1 MRHLIFHKQR
11 AWVGQQIRRLGWW
24 IDSFP
29 DENMTL
35 YEKALAV
42 EFIYCDR
49 CSGSQSFEL
58 EIRKND
64 GSGEYPEIVKQ
75 EFYTTDTVFIQVPLS
90 RDLAQMVNL
99 PNVKARDN
107 VKVTALLDA
116 ALGEVR

>member
-1 MRHLIFHKQR
+1 MRQLILHKQR
-11 AWVGQQIRRLGWW
+11 AWIGQQIRRLGWW

-42 EFIYCDR
+42 EFIYCQ
-49 CSGSQSFEL
+49 CGLGSQSFEL

-64 GSGEYPEIVKQ
+64 GSGGYSEIVKQ

-107 VKVTALLDA
+107 VKVTALLGE
-116 ALGEVR
+116 ALGEV